1 MVRSLIGIL
10 IAATVVGVSGAQP
23 QQSQE
28 QAEQPQQPSVFRSG
42 SDVVR
47 AYVTV
52 TDKDGR
58 IVTTL
63 QKDDFEVRDG
73 GKGQPIILFDHSPR
87 AIRLIVMLD
96 VSGSM
101 QGNLPLLRNGTAQLV
116 KYLRREDG
124 ARIGTFGKDVVI
136 SPAFTREPGELLAAL
151 PSSID
156 PEAPTPLWR
165 AVDKAIEAL
174 GPAEDDARRVVLVLS
189 DGKDSGLTSFKDKF
203 ITQGDVIDRARRQEV
218 MVYGIGMRSR
228 GGRPQVPGLGIGG
241 LQAALVA
248 DLPDPGLARVA
259 EETGGG
265 YAEIQFG
272 EDLGRSFAQVA
283 EELHSQYLLGYEPP
297 KRDGK
302 VHDID
307 IRVKGSGLKPR
318 ARKTYVAP
326 KQ

>member
-1 MVRSLIGIL
+1 MVRTLIGLL
-10 IAATVVGVSGAQP
+10 ITATVVGVSAAQQP
-23 QQSQE
+23 QSQE
-28 QAEQPQQPSVFRSG
+28 EQSQQPSVFRSG

-73 GKGQPIILFDHSPR
+73 GKGQPVILFDRSPR

-116 KYLRREDG
+116 KFLRLEDA
-124 ARIGTFGKDVVI
+124 ARIGTFGKEVVI

-156 PEAPTPLWR
+156 PEASTPLWR

-174 GPAEDDARRVVLVLS
+174 SPSEEDARPVVVVLS

-203 ITQGDVIDRARRQEV
+203 ITAGDVIDRARRQEV

-228 GGRPQVPGLGIGG
+228 GRPQAPGIGFGG

-248 DLPDPGLARVA
+248 DLPDPGLAKVA

-265 YAEIQFG
+265 YLEIQFG

-297 KRDGK
+297 RRDGK
-302 VHDID
+302 VHEID
-307 IRVKGSGLKPR
+307 IKVKGNGLKPR

>member
-136 SPAFTREPGELLAAL
+136 SPSFTREPGELLAAL

-156 PEAPTPLWR
+156 PEALTRSGAPLTR
-165 AVDKAIEAL
+165 
-174 GPAEDDARRVVLVLS
+174 
-189 DGKDSGLTSFKDKF
+189 
-203 ITQGDVIDRARRQEV
+203 
-218 MVYGIGMRSR
+218 RSR
-228 GGRPQVPGLGIGG
+228 RSVL
-241 LQAALVA
+241 LRTMRAALCWCSA
-248 DLPDPGLARVA
+248 TARTA
-259 EETGGG
+259 ASPASAT
-265 YAEIQFG
+265 
-272 EDLGRSFAQVA
+272 S
-283 EELHSQYLLGYEPP
+283 S
-297 KRDGK
+297 
-302 VHDID
+302 
-307 IRVKGSGLKPR
+307 SPR
-318 ARKTYVAP
+318 EM
-326 KQ
+326 